1 MTFAFRRKGFFLP
14 SRFRITI
21 ASNSSFLNYL
31 ELRLHAMEVLIIV
44 GVCLIVLF
52 ILFKIFK
59 AFIKWG
65 IIIVILLFVVAYFTN
80 PEELTH
86 HQSLKET
93 VKQNITEK
101 LVKIDDY
108 KIFSLTKVKV
118 KGEEKIVGIGA
129 FGKVWYF
136 DDIEKR
142 LKK

>member
-1 MTFAFRRKGFFLP
+1 
-14 SRFRITI
+14 
-21 ASNSSFLNYL
+21 
-31 ELRLHAMEVLIIV
+31 MEIIIIV
-44 GVCLIVLF
+44 GVALVVLF

-59 AFIKWG
+59 AFLKWG
-65 IIIVILLFVVAYFTN
+65 ILILILFLVIAYFTN

-86 HQSLKET
+86 HKGLKD
-93 VKQNITEK
+93 VFKKNIREK

-136 DDIEKR
+136 DDIEES

>member
-1 MTFAFRRKGFFLP
+1 
-14 SRFRITI
+14 
-21 ASNSSFLNYL
+21 
-31 ELRLHAMEVLIIV
+31 MEIIIIV
-44 GVCLIVLF
+44 GVCLVVLF
-52 ILFKIFK
+52 IPFKIFK
-59 AFIKWG
+59 AFLKWG
-65 IIIVILLFVVAYFTN
+65 IIILILFFVVAYFTN

-93 VKQNITEK
+93 VKENIKDK

-136 DDIEKR
+136 DDNEKS

>member
-1 MTFAFRRKGFFLP
+1 MK
-14 SRFRITI
+14 II
-21 ASNSSFLNYL
+21 
-31 ELRLHAMEVLIIV
+31 IIV
-44 GVCLIVLF
+44 GVVLVVLF

-59 AFIKWG
+59 VFIKWG
-65 IIIVILLFVVAYFTN
+65 ILILVLVLVVAYFTN

-86 HQSLKET
+86 HKGLKDT
-93 VKQNITEK
+93 VKENITDK

-136 DDIEKR
+136 DDIEES

>member
-1 MTFAFRRKGFFLP
+1 
-14 SRFRITI
+14 
-21 ASNSSFLNYL
+21 
-31 ELRLHAMEVLIIV
+31 MEIIIIV
-44 GVCLIVLF
+44 GVALVVLF

-65 IIIVILLFVVAYFTN
+65 ILILVLVLAVAYFTN

-86 HQSLKET
+86 FKGLKD
-93 VKQNITEK
+93 VKENITDK
-101 LVKIDDY
+101 LKVDDY
-108 KIFSLTKVKV
+108 KSFSLTKAKV

-136 DDIEKR
+136 NDIEES

>member
-1 MTFAFRRKGFFLP
+1 MK
-14 SRFRITI
+14 II
-21 ASNSSFLNYL
+21 
-31 ELRLHAMEVLIIV
+31 IIV

-59 AFIKWG
+59 AFLKWG
-65 IIIVILLFVVAYFTN
+65 IVLLILFFVVAYFTN
-80 PEELTH
+80 PEALTH
-86 HQSLKET
+86 QKSLKEA
-93 VKQNITEK
+93 VKENIK
-101 LVKIDDY
+101 DNLVKIEDY

-136 DDIEKR
+136 DDLEKS